1 MASIRINGRDVEV
14 SAADDKP
21 LLWVLRD
28 DVGLK
33 GTKYS
38 CGAGL
43 CGVCTVLV
51 DGRPV
56 HSCIFPV
63 AKVGD
68 AEVTTIEGLAQD
80 PQHPVLQ
87 AWIAER
93 VPQCGYCQP
102 GQILTAAA
110 LLHHNP
116 APSTADIDT
125 AMSAVLCR
133 CGTYLRIRRAVERAA
148 RSLQLQEMQAG
159 EQGHG

>member
-1 MASIRINGRDVEV
+1 MTSIRINGQDLQV
-14 SAADDKP
+14 SATDDKP

-33 GTKYS
+33 GTKYT
-38 CGAGL
+38 CGTGL

-56 HSCIFPV
+56 RSCIYPV
-63 AKVGD
+63 AKVAD

-80 PQHPVLQ
+80 PQHPVIQ

-110 LLHHNP
+110 LLRQNP
-116 APSTADIDT
+116 NPSAADIDA
-125 AMSAVLCR
+125 AMSGVLCR
-133 CGTYLRIRRAVERAA
+133 CGTYLRIRRAIQRAA
-148 RSLQLQEMQAG
+148 HSLHSQEMQAG
-159 EQGHG
+159 DQRHA

>member
-56 HSCIFPV
+56 HSCIYPV

-68 AEVTTIEGLAQD
+68 AEVTTIEGLTQD
-80 PQHPVLQ
+80 PRHPVLE

-102 GQILTAAA
+102 EQILTAR
-110 LLHHNP
+110 LTLSGDRYP
-116 APSTADIDT
+116 DS
-125 AMSAVLCR
+125 
-133 CGTYLRIRRAVERAA
+133 AA
-148 RSLQLQEMQAG
+148 RGDFFRRLIEELEAQPDVVNAAVISITKLVSDAL
-159 EQGHG
+159 